1 MKLFLFG
8 WFDPEKNLDP
18 LTEEKYVSL
27 VTRYTK
33 FLHLSFKVTALT
45 IILLHYNVTGMLT
58 QLHIYFVVWY
68 EFCGK
73 QIKNQSPLFEGGT
86 DIVIYT

>member
-1 MKLFLFG
+1 VKLFLFS
-8 WFDPEKNLDP
+8 WFDSEKYLDP

-27 VTRYTK
+27 VKRYTK

-45 IILLHYNVTGMLT
+45 IILFHYNITGMLT
-58 QLHIYFVVWY
+58 QLHTCFAVWY